1 MENIPGS
8 INNNN
13 NNKKKSEH
21 KHTEIKAQLVKL
33 IIL

>member
-8 INNNN
+8 IN
-13 NNKKKSEH
+13 KKKKKESEH

>member
-13 NNKKKSEH
+13 KKKESEH